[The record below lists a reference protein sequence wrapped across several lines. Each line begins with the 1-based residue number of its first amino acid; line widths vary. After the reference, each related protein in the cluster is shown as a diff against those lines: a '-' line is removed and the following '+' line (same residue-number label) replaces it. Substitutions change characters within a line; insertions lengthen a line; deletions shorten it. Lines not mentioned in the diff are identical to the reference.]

1 MTTSTRS
8 FRVKTGLVVEGGEL
22 LLAAGTSTYPG
33 IRFLSG
39 TTDTAQPGAM
49 EYDGTNFYLTAST
62 GGRKTIAFTDLAVSK
77 ATASVLGTI
86 KLGSDT
92 VNSATAASVGSTNGR
107 TYLTQLNASDQLVV
121 NVPWTDTVYT
131 LPLATD
137 TVRGGIELFSAT
149 QQSTAANSV
158 TTTAS
163 RTYGLQV
170 NANDQGVVNVPWE
183 NTTYT
188 FATGTTNGTFNVT
201 PSGGSLTA
209 IPIFGLGSNAYTST
223 AFQPQDSELTAI
235 AGLTSAADRLPYF
248 TGSGTAALATF
259 TSFGRSLVDDA
270 DAAAGRTTLGL
281 GTMATEA
288 AASYAALAGATFTGN
303 IAINNGTS
311 TAITTTGTTAA
322 LFNANATTL
331 NIGGAATVVNIGA
344 ATGNTTVKNNLIV
357 DGNLTIQ
364 GTTTTLNTATLDV
377 EDIEIVLGN
386 VGSPSNTTANGG
398 GIRLEAGTDVDK
410 TITWSSTGANW
421 GFSEN
426 VSLASGKTYK
436 IANSNVISGTA
447 AALVVGEGASTTI
460 AIGANGGTATILNPT
475 VTLTNATVLNVNGA
489 NPSIV
494 TSSTGTG
501 AVFNT
506 NATTLNLGG
515 AATAV
520 NVGASTG
527 TLLLRNPAI
536 TTSVTSGS
544 LALFNTGLTGT
555 VDFAGAAA
563 TINIGASTTSKT
575 VNIATATTTGNAST
589 VRIGTNQAAT
599 SSDIYLQGQIY
610 AGKSV
615 ATTGTPTPYSGA
627 IIGPETAATG
637 TSGNAVGGNL
647 QITAGTAIISDET
660 NTGGTATGGNLVL
673 DSGTASSQGGVVTN
687 GTVSVGTTNARSVS
701 IGKVGVI
708 TTIGANNAI
717 FTSNQTTTGTT
728 AVSFV
733 AYDSATYDG
742 AEFIV
747 KGTNGTNKEVV
758 KLLVVNNA
766 TTAHVTTYGEVF
778 ISSSLFEVDFTYS
791 GTVVSMRITPAAG
804 TSGTTTFKVVGT
816 LIPV

>member
-39 TTDTAQPGAM
+39 TTATAQPGAM

-77 ATASVLGTI
+77 ATASTLGTI

-121 NVPWTDTVYT
+121 NVPWTEYT
-131 LPLATD
+131 LPKANAT
-137 TVRGGIELFSAT
+137 TLGGIELFDAT
-149 QQSTAANSV
+149 VQTTAANSV
-158 TTTAS
+158 TTTNS
-163 RTYGLQV
+163 RTYGLQL
-170 NANDQGVVNVPWE
+170 NGNDQGVVNVPWE

-201 PSGGSLTA
+201 PSGGSLTPIA
-209 IPIFGLGSNAYTST
+209 IFGLGSNAYTST

-331 NIGGAATVVNIGA
+331 NIGGAATTVNIGA
-344 ATGNTTVKNNLIV
+344 ATGDTTVKNNLIV
-357 DGNLTIQ
+357 NGNLTIQ
-364 GTTTTLNTATLDV
+364 GTTTTLNTETLIV
-377 EDIEIVLGN
+377 EDIEVVLGN

-426 VSLASGKTYK
+426 VSLATGKTFK
-436 IANSNVISGTA
+436 INNSNVISGTA

-489 NPSIV
+489 SPVIA
-494 TSSTGTG
+494 TSQTSGTAG
-501 AVFNT
+501 VFNT
-506 NATTLNLGG
+506 NIPTLNIGG

-563 TINIGASTTSKT
+563 TINIGASTTTKT
-575 VNIATATTTGNAST
+575 INIGTATTTGNASL

-610 AGKSV
+610 AGKTVS
-615 ATTGTPTPYSGA
+615 GSGSPTPYSAA
-627 IIGPETAATG
+627 IVGPETAATG
-637 TSGNAVGGNL
+637 ASGNAVGGNL
-647 QITAGTAIISDET
+647 QITAGNAFITDEV
-660 NTGGTATGGNLVL
+660 NASGTATGGNLVL